1 MKPFADIAISKDTLD
16 AWESEVVLS
25 TGEIVELP
33 EAVARVRMVALR
45 ERETERIAWCARH
58 GKDPATFGQ
67 RPHECFGCGGT
78 GWNHANHLPCWCQG
92 GKSALK
98 MVKAREDAETE
109 RCREIV
115 MNQRRVK

>member
-1 MKPFADIAISKDTLD
+1 MKSIDDISLDDGGLDLWDVEITL
-16 AWESEVVLS
+16 SS
-25 TGEIVELP
+25 GEIVELP
-33 EAVARVRMVALR
+33 EEVARMRASILER
-45 ERETERIAWCARH
+45 RETERIAWCSRH

-78 GWNHANHLPCWCQG
+78 GWNHANNLPCWCQG

-98 MVKAREDAETE
+98 MTKAREDAETD

>member
-1 MKPFADIAISKDTLD
+1 MKSIDDISLD
-16 AWESEVVLS
+16 GDGFDLWETEIALS

-33 EAVARVRMVALR
+33 EVVARMRASMLER
-45 ERETERIAWCARH
+45 RETARIAWCARH

-98 MVKAREDAETE
+98 MVNAREDAETD

-115 MNQRRVK
+115 MDQRRVK